1 MKLLT
6 IMEAYHVQ
14 GPPFR
19 PVSDPAVRGY
29 LACILNLRDL
39 EEMMAERALSVDHS
53 TVHRWIIHYSS
64 KLLDCFDRR
73 KRVVTGK

>member
-1 MKLLT
+1 
-6 IMEAYHVQ
+6 
-14 GPPFR
+14 
-19 PVSDPAVRGY
+19 
-29 LACILNLRDL
+29 
-39 EEMMAERALSVDHS
+39 MAERALSVDHS